1 MVVATTRPSHSIA
14 RQPSG
19 ESVIKAAQS
28 APGIGLNALVR
39 DLPKLLGRRPQ
50 PFAMRITVI
59 GVQTKHA
66 WVLAPDHVLLTR
78 HLISDLDN
86 ALDWL
91 RPRILAL
98 A

>member
-1 MVVATTRPSHSIA
+1 MKSALA
-14 RQPSG
+14 
-19 ESVIKAAQS
+19 
-28 APGIGLNALVR
+28 APGLGLNALVS
-39 DLPKLLGRRPQ
+39 DLPTILGRRPL
-50 PFAMRITVI
+50 PFAVRITVI

-66 WVLAPDHVLLTR
+66 WVLAPDHLMLTR
-78 HLISDLDN
+78 HLIADLDN

>member
-1 MVVATTRPSHSIA
+1 MQRHFHNASIWSDGLNDDPRVKSA
-14 RQPSG
+14 N
-19 ESVIKAAQS
+19 A
-28 APGIGLNALVR
+28 APGLGLNALVSN
-39 DLPKLLGRRPQ
+39 LPKILGRKPL
-50 PFAMRITVI
+50 PFALRVTVI

-66 WVLAPDHVLLTR
+66 WVLAPNHLMLTR
-78 HLISDLDN
+78 HLIADVDN